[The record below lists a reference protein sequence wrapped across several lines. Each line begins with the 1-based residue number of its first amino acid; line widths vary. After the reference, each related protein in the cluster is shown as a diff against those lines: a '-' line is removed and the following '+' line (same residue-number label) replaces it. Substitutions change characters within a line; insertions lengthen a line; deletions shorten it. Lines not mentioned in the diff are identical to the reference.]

1 MMHGSRKKICS
12 IHEKKKGEKKEE
24 EKKTKDALSG
34 KTHDDRLTETTNT
47 FVCACALNDL

>member
-1 MMHGSRKKICS
+1 MGPERKYVPFTRRR
-12 IHEKKKGEKKEE
+12 KGGKKEE

-47 FVCACALNDL
+47 FVCACALNVL